1 ETSYDRVGTLDF
13 TDNAIDPASG
23 TIRLRAVVQNADGF
37 LKPGMFGQAQL
48 AGAGA
53 YQALLVPDAAIST
66 DAARRVVI
74 VVKPDGSTEPRAVQ
88 TGPLVDGL
96 RVIRSGLKPTDRVI
110 IAGGQRIQMP
120 GMKVQA
126 KAGTIAPVA
135 QQPNAAP
142 VTQAAPASS
151 ASFANAG

>member
-1 ETSYDRVGTLDF
+1 MTAKSVLLEPQHLLDPTLEH
-13 TDNAIDPASG
+13 T
-23 TIRLRAVVQNADGF
+23 L
-37 LKPGMFGQAQL
+37 
-48 AGAGA
+48 
-53 YQALLVPDAAIST
+53 
-66 DAARRVVI
+66 I

-120 GMKVQA
+120 GMKVQP
-126 KAGTIAPVA
+126 KNGTIAPVA